1 MKKRLSRWTAVL
13 LCIVMVSSMLPTA
26 WAASKTEYSPGEAL
40 PLGQKIVTTMVS
52 AKDMI
57 YAASKDTL
65 YALNLDGNVKDA
77 TVLNAEIPEGSDL
90 TIYSEYIRI
99 VPKDGEEIWLDRA
112 GEPAEAPEDPGDP
125 EAEENKTAG
134 SYTLRDDGKVYAAE
148 RDDPVYPAEEGKSV
162 TAICMG
168 EKTLFVLVD
177 GEIIPLNEETVEVP
191 VVSEASAKRNEDGTV
206 ALAFT
211 SDCTGTLYYAL
222 DENVFD
228 SEYRQDGVA
237 NGQNNLVIEGI
248 PEGQE
253 TLWIGVMSAD
263 GQRSE
268 TAAVTIEP
276 ADEPVEEEK
285 PVISEVSASRD
296 ASDKTKAEITLTA
309 SCDGTVYYSFEK
321 NVFEST
327 KTQKVTEGENTISLT
342 GLKDTELTLYL
353 GMKKDDAEQTESEIV
368 AVTIPAAGE
377 EPAPAEKKTI
387 SDAKVSRTV
396 KYTNKKNADVG
407 QITVTFQSSFQGN
420 VYYTVS
426 EALAEDIITLGK
438 KKSVTKGKNT
448 IQLTDSESKTL
459 WIGWEDGDGTVK
471 TKQVNLD
478 PPTVY
483 TSKITLNPKK
493 GKLTIKY
500 NGTILTPKKSGDGWH
515 QYELVVGETYQ
526 FIAKVPNSKKYKEV
540 NQSVSVQKKSNYT
553 INISR
558 GAGRLSDLILNTN
571 KTNSQNGQ
579 LKLSPAFSS
588 STEEYSAELVGGANT
603 AYLWLKPRKDSTK
616 LKVTAGKRILKSS
629 LYSGYHRYTVKFSD
643 NETKKT
649 IKVTASGDDGTVNTY
664 TITLECYEKFEL
676 ALVRD
681 LTGRTGANTL
691 TLTLSSPR
699 KGQGYLKVV
708 NPGVNVTE
716 KEIISEG
723 YKFRVNKGNTMLKIS
738 GLASVARDI
747 YVIAEDEDG
756 NRTPRLKIEIKPY
769 KDSGTGTRTRP
780 DSRNST
786 TPSNG
791 PDSPVPSTNNDSYSI
806 DSSSW
811 DDDEESSGGEK
822 LLNSFDEGLDAIA
835 DEDGETVDIDVGKD
849 AGTQADQQQAA
860 GSSADGSVPSDSV
873 LSGGMPIWAIVLI
886 LAIAA
891 TGAVGI
897 YWFVI
902 RARSRED
909 EEE

>member
-1 MKKRLSRWTAVL
+1 MSKGKERIPGIVISVLLVAVFAVFMVILLQSKMVPTKLLILGGIALVLLVASAVL
-13 LCIVMVSSMLPTA
+13 LVRSIRNKGQFICG
-26 WAASKTEYSPGEAL
+26 ASLSLVLAL
-40 PLGQKIVTTMVS
+40 VLGL
-52 AKDMI
+52 
-57 YAASKDTL
+57 AS
-65 YALNLDGNVKDA
+65 N
-77 TVLNAEIPEGSDL
+77 
-90 TIYSEYIRI
+90 YI
-99 VPKDGEEIWLDRA
+99 
-112 GEPAEAPEDPGDP
+112 
-125 EAEENKTAG
+125 
-134 SYTLRDDGKVYAAE
+134 
-148 RDDPVYPAEEGKSV
+148 SV
-162 TAICMG
+162 A
-168 EKTLFVLVD
+168 
-177 GEIIPLNEETVEVP
+177 
-191 VVSEASAKRNEDGTV
+191 
-206 ALAFT
+206 
-211 SDCTGTLYYAL
+211 TGTLTEIGAVRTEYTPVAVYVRTDDPASAL
-222 DENVFD
+222 EDTKGYTF
-228 SEYRQDGVA
+228 
-237 NGQNNLVIEGI
+237 GI
-248 PEGQE
+248 
-253 TLWIGVMSAD
+253 L
-263 GQRSE
+263 
-268 TAAVTIEP
+268 
-276 ADEPVEEEK
+276 
-285 PVISEVSASRD
+285 
-296 ASDKTKAEITLTA
+296 
-309 SCDGTVYYSFEK
+309 
-321 NVFEST
+321 ESLDR
-327 KTQKVTEGENTISLT
+327 ENT
-342 GLKDTELTLYL
+342 D
-353 GMKKDDAEQTESEIV
+353 
-368 AVTIPAAGE
+368 
-377 EPAPAEKKTI
+377 
-387 SDAKVSRTV
+387 SDVS
-396 KYTNKKNADVG
+396 
-407 QITVTFQSSFQGN
+407 QITVTFQSSFQGK

-426 EALAEDIITLGK
+426 EALAEDIVHLGK

-448 IQLTDSESKTL
+448 IQLSDSESKTL

-471 TKQVNLD
+471 TKQVSLD

-540 NQSVSVQKKSNYT
+540 NQSVAVQKKSNYT

-571 KTNSQNGQ
+571 KTNAQNGQ
-579 LKLSPAFSS
+579 LRLSPTFSS

-616 LKVTAGKRILKSS
+616 LKVTAGKETLKSS

-699 KGQGYLKVV
+699 KGKGYLKVV

-723 YKFRVNKGNTMLKIS
+723 YKFRVNKGNTMLKLVK
-738 GLASVARDI
+738 LASVARDI

-756 NRTPRLKIEIKPY
+756 NRTPRLKIKIKPY
-769 KDSGTGTRTRP
+769 KDSGTGTGTRTRP

-811 DDDEESSGGEK
+811 DDDEDGSGGEK

-835 DEDGETVDIDVGKD
+835 DGDGETVDIDVSED

>member
-26 WAASKTEYSPGEAL
+26 WAASKTEYNPGETL

-52 AKDMI
+52 AEDTI

-65 YALNLDGNVKDA
+65 YALDLDGSVQNATSLNV
-77 TVLNAEIPEGSDL
+77 EIPEESGL
-90 TIYSEYIRI
+90 EIYPEYIRI
-99 VPKDGEEIWLDRA
+99 APKDGEEIWLDRA

-134 SYTLRDDGKVYAAE
+134 SYTLRDDGKVYAAG
-148 RDDPVYPAEEGKSV
+148 RDDPVYPEENGKPV

-168 EKTLFVLVD
+168 EKNLFVLVD
-177 GEIIPLNEETVEVP
+177 GEIVPLNEETVEVP
-191 VVSEASAKRNEDGTV
+191 VVSEASAKQNEDGTV

-211 SDCTGTLYYAL
+211 SDCAGTLYYAL
-222 DENVFD
+222 DQNVFD
-228 SEYRQDGVA
+228 SEYRQDGVE

-253 TLWIGVMSAD
+253 TLWIGVVSAD
-263 GQRSE
+263 GQKSE
-268 TAAVTIEP
+268 IVSVTIEP
-276 ADEPVEEEK
+276 ADEPTEEDE

-296 ASDKTKAEITLTA
+296 ASDKTKAEITFTA

-396 KYTNKKNADVG
+396 KYPNKKNADVG

-426 EALAEDIITLGK
+426 EALAEDIIHLGK

-558 GAGRLSDLILNTN
+558 GAGRLSDLVLNTN

-588 STEEYSAELVGGANT
+588 STGEYSAELVGGANT

-616 LKVTAGKRILKSS
+616 LKVTAGKETLKSS

-756 NRTPRLKIEIKPY
+756 NRTPRLKIAIKPY

-811 DDDEESSGGEK
+811 DDDEESSGGEE

-835 DEDGETVDIDVGKD
+835 DEDGETVDIDIGED